1 MKKNANKAM
10 TTKAN
15 SVLTNKQVRNFVNG
29 IYSVNFS
36 TISGC
41 IKTFTDAV
49 KVAKV
54 SDMEIT
60 ANECGITKQQ
70 AIKLFAF
77 FKDRNRVMNACLKM
91 FPNIDGILC
100 EYKVVSRKYLQKDKS
115 EKSFDY
121 TNELKDYMLLGKIYK
136 PYGIKPVVELLSN
149 DVAYIMKDTDITNTV
164 YAPFKIEYFTVKK
177 VIKAICD
184 YITYCEKNGMDWSK
198 KESSK

>member
-1 MKKNANKAM
+1 MVKRNKAM

-15 SVLTNKQVRNFVNG
+15 NNGMTNKQVRCFVNG
-29 IYSVNFS
+29 IYSINFS

-41 IKTFTDAV
+41 IKTFVEAV
-49 KVAKV
+49 KVAKI
-54 SDMEIT
+54 SDMETT

-70 AIKLFAF
+70 AVKLFAF
-77 FKDRNRVMNACLKM
+77 CKDRNRVMNACLKM
-91 FPNIDGILC
+91 FPNIDNVLC
-100 EYKVVSRKYLQKDKS
+100 EYKVVSRKYLQKEKA

-121 TNELKDYMLLGKIYK
+121 TKELKDSMLLGKVYK
-136 PYGIKPVVELLSN
+136 PYGVKPIVELLPN

-184 YITYCEKNGMDWSK
+184 YITYCEKNGLDWNK
-198 KESSK
+198 KESK